1 MYFCLY
7 LFLLYIEPSRW
18 FCMQFPYPSVSHR
31 GFCILFQHI
40 VSQFQVGPSVGVSR
54 RSEAEISP
62 VSPLHS
68 LNPKVWR
75 SSTQRDVSETDWAQ
89 RFDKGFQKQGVSWV
103 NLSLLIYYWWI
114 EVASDGFLAWCDM
127 MPRAFCTLGGQDDTS
142 ETRTGSR
149 SRVLSSTRSG
159 FLLGHPFTG
168 ELSMRSQKAGFSH
181 VVFLLPCFIF
191 LLGSRVGKG
200 AKNSSGNHRMKLP
213 LELKRPLM
221 FPTYKH
227 VEQRMQCVS
236 YFCDLPPC
244 TCTGW

>member
-7 LFLLYIEPSRW
+7 LFLLYIESPSATLLVD
-18 FCMQFPYPSVSHR
+18 PALPSWNLDTHLTYKKKQRQVV
-31 GFCILFQHI
+31 GFVCNFLIHLFHTGG
-40 VSQFQVGPSVGVSR
+40 FQEKRSRNFSSFSSAFFEPKGV
-54 RSEAEISP
+54 EE
-62 VSPLHS
+62 
-68 LNPKVWR
+68 LNSKGCFWNWLSSKVW
-75 SSTQRDVSETDWAQ
+75 QRLT
-89 RFDKGFQKQGVSWV
+89 KKGVSWV

-181 VVFLLPCFIF
+181 IVFLLPCFIF
-191 LLGSRVGKG
+191 
-200 AKNSSGNHRMKLP
+200 P
-213 LELKRPLM
+213 
-221 FPTYKH
+221 
-227 VEQRMQCVS
+227 CV
-236 YFCDLPPC
+236 YI
-244 TCTGW
+244 

>member
-1 MYFCLY
+1 MQKYTQYFY
-7 LFLLYIEPSRW
+7 LFLFISIFVLYWVSNCHILSGSGTSILEFGYSLDLQKKTAPGRW

-31 GFCILFQHI
+31 W
-40 VSQFQVGPSVGVSR
+40 VTR

-68 LNPKVWR
+68 LNLKVWR

-89 RFDKGFQKQGVSWV
+89 RFDKGFKKKGVSWV

-114 EVASDGFLAWCDM
+114 EVASDGFLAWCDV
-127 MPRAFCTLGGQDDTS
+127 MPRAFCTLGGQNDTS

-168 ELSMRSQKAGFSH
+168 KLSMRSQKAGYSH
-181 VVFLLPCFIF
+181 IVFLLPCFIF
-191 LLGSRVGKG
+191 PWV
-200 AKNSSGNHRMKLP
+200 
-213 LELKRPLM
+213 
-221 FPTYKH
+221 YI
-227 VEQRMQCVS
+227 
-236 YFCDLPPC
+236 
-244 TCTGW
+244 